1 MYAAHFV
8 SVEIHRLKKL
18 QAAKPKKEKSGEI
31 PWPTKI
37 KSGSLQDAMSLA
49 GDKKTLFFFS
59 SKSSYLSFTL
69 NAYDRL

>member
-8 SVEIHRLKKL
+8 SAEIDCLKKL

-37 KSGSLQDAMSLA
+37 KSGSLQDAMGLA
-49 GDKKTLFFFS
+49 GDKKI
-59 SKSSYLSFTL
+59 YSFCQVSRHIFL
-69 NAYDRL
+69 LL